1 MSQPDGPQASPDPAS
16 RPAWGGAGP
25 LGQLAGRW
33 TVASW
38 RHPKRALAA
47 VLLAT
52 LILGA
57 GVPLVETA
65 VDPVDA
71 LPEGD
76 PHTRAARNVTTS
88 FRSTFTQQ
96 ASLIVSVDPQACLE
110 DSREDLP
117 ARHGPD
123 GSPGPTVRCG
133 NITDEVYLR
142 ALDELFTFV
151 QRYGQEHPPVEG
163 QDEVPLRFMV
173 ALPSFYKLYN
183 WTMAGGQ
190 DQAPQGAFALP
201 GPQDRARTTMVLESG
216 WRVMDEAL
224 TSTLDS
230 DHEDAAVFLLPDP
243 KSPYTGEQIG
253 RFTLDALQAYDAWA
267 QENAT
272 YQVFTGD
279 NAPRVAVNT
288 PIARAHGATL
298 VQEDLTRIL
307 PVLFALATAVVA
319 LAYRDLRVVG
329 VAWLTGGITLVWTGG
344 LMGYL
349 GLPLGPLT
357 LAAAPV
363 GLVLGLVAAVRWAS
377 DVLGHVEDGVDPG
390 WAAGLAGAQVG
401 GAFTVAG
408 GAALLT
414 GLAYAASP
422 SPLYAEATLA
432 VALAAAIP
440 AVLVITLVPAS
451 LCLLGLPEAR
461 PGPPFRPRFFPGL
474 RRSLAEHRALL
485 IIGLVLLGGT
495 ALAATQT
502 LEPEPLASP
511 PRNLPEDD
519 PLRRQHEAALAAF
532 YNVPE
537 GTAVPRTDL
546 VVIQG
551 EITTPEAHT
560 YLDALKASL
569 VEQAAGD
576 ETLHMGN
583 SRNLPDIIRLWLLV
597 RDGPASVTTTLAQ
610 DRLPGPAGQQTDQ
623 YPETQAEIEATID
636 EMFTSPMATF
646 ASLSVDHPADR
657 ITVIPTPLRVTDTQE
672 ADHAWQLL
680 TAATEGVEGQRP
692 AGVHVAFV
700 GKAPA
705 NHQVIQAQ
713 LPWLWAIP
721 LVGLP
726 ALTGLAYLHTRDH
739 RTAGLACVPPILS
752 GLGGLALLILLGRG
766 FSPDLAIPGLL
777 AVISGGPVTYWVVA
791 RRGPPSPGVP
801 AWRWT
806 GAVVA
811 NLLLAGSLALFV
823 PIEAIGWPGVRE
835 LTLQGLMVVGS
846 TVVGLGALAGLA
858 AVSLLGPTETASSS

>member
-1 MSQPDGPQASPDPAS
+1 M
-16 RPAWGGAGP
+16 
-25 LGQLAGRW
+25 
-33 TVASW
+33 
-38 RHPKRALAA
+38 
-47 VLLAT
+47 
-52 LILGA
+52 
-57 GVPLVETA
+57 VETA

-96 ASLIVSVDPQACLE
+96 ASLIVSVDRQACLE
-110 DSREDLP
+110 DSRQALP

-123 GSPGPTVRCG
+123 GSAGPTVRCG

-142 ALDELFTFV
+142 ALDELFSFV
-151 QRYGQEHPPVEG
+151 QRYGEDHPPVPGE
-163 QDEVPLRFMV
+163 EEIPLRYMV

-190 DQAPQGAFALP
+190 DQASQAAFALP
-201 GPQDRARTTMVLESG
+201 GPQDRGRTTTVLESG

-224 TSTLDS
+224 TSTIDS
-230 DHEDAAVFLLPDP
+230 DHEEAAVFLLPDP
-243 KSPYTGEQIG
+243 KSPYTGEEIG
-253 RFTLDALQAYDAWA
+253 RFTLEALEAYQAWA
-267 QENAT
+267 EGNAT

-279 NAPRVAVNT
+279 NAPRVAVNM

-298 VQEDLTRIL
+298 LQEDMARIL
-307 PVLFALATAVVA
+307 PILLAAATTIVA

-329 VAWLTGGITLVWTGG
+329 VAWLTGAVSLVWTGG

-363 GLVLGLVAAVRWAS
+363 GLALGLVAAVRWAS
-377 DVLGHVEDGVDPG
+377 DVLGHIEEGIDPG

-408 GAALLT
+408 GAALIT
-414 GLAYAASP
+414 GLAYRASP

-432 VALAAAIP
+432 VAVAAAVP
-440 AVLVITLVPAS
+440 AVLVVALVPAALS
-451 LCLLGLPEAR
+451 LWGLPPAR
-461 PGPPFRPRFFPGL
+461 PGPPLRPRLLPAL
-474 RRSLAEHRALL
+474 RRWLAKHRVPLV
-485 IIGLVLLGGT
+485 IVLVLLGGT

-502 LEPEPLASP
+502 LTAEPLASP

-519 PLRRQHEAALAAF
+519 PLRQQHEAALAAF

-551 EITTPEAHT
+551 EITTPEAHAH
-560 YLDALKASL
+560 LDALKASL
-569 VEQAAGD
+569 LREAAGD
-576 ETLHMGN
+576 ETLHMNN

-597 RDGPASVTTTLAQ
+597 RDGPASVTASIAEGRLTGPPAEEA
-610 DRLPGPAGQQTDQ
+610 DR
-623 YPETQAEIEATID
+623 YPETQAEIEATLD
-636 EMFTSPMATF
+636 EMFASPMATF

-657 ITVIPTPLRVTDTQE
+657 ITVIPAPIRVTGVQE

-680 TAATEGVEGQRP
+680 RDATERVEAQRP

-705 NHQVIQAQ
+705 NHQVAESQ
-713 LPWLWAIP
+713 LPWLWVIP

-726 ALTGLAYLHTRDH
+726 ALTGLAYLHTKDH
-739 RTAGLACVPPILS
+739 RTAGLTLVPPILS
-752 GLGGLALLILLGRG
+752 GLGGLALLVLLGDG
-766 FSPDLAIPGLL
+766 FSPDLAIPALL
-777 AVISGGPVTYWVVA
+777 AVVSGGPVSYWVVA

-835 LTLQGLMVVGS
+835 LTLQGLMVVGAV
-846 TVVGLGALAGLA
+846 VVGLGALAGLA
-858 AVSLLGPTETASSS
+858 AVSLLGEPDQ